1 MRKTFPRCFPG
12 LLVVVT
18 ACGVRASEQAEP
30 PAVESRFEAGQV
42 WSYEN
47 REGEDQSRVL
57 VERVGRLA
65 DTATVVHIQI
75 IRVAVASRFQPSG
88 VQDIIPH
95 VAIAEDVLDASVL
108 ELKDEVVSPVGFA
121 SAYGAWLQ
129 TVESGEASYYTMS
142 VAEIVDLVER
152 AVN

>member
-18 ACGVRASEQAEP
+18 ACGAGASEQVGT
-30 PAVESRFEAGQV
+30 PAVDSRFEPGQV
-42 WSYEN
+42 WSYDN

-57 VERVGRLA
+57 VEKVERLA
-65 DTATVVHIQI
+65 DTVTVVHIQI
-75 IRVAVASRFQPSG
+75 VRVAVASRFQPSG
-88 VQDIIPH
+88 VQDIVPH
-95 VAIAEDVLDASVL
+95 VAIAEEALDASVL

-121 SAYGAWLQ
+121 NAYSAWRQ